1 MEEKITVPYI
11 VYESSMARAER
22 QHKRLWIALI
32 VAVVMIVVTNIAW
45 LYVWNSYEYAGDTS
59 EISVE
64 GEGNANYIGNDG
76 DITNGESNGQEVN
89 TIPEEEERTE

>member
-32 VAVVMIVVTNIAW
+32 VAVVIIVITNIAW
-45 LYVWNSYEYAGDTS
+45 LYVWNSYEYVGDTS

-76 DITNGESNGQEVN
+76 DITNGESNGQKVN
-89 TIPEEEERTE
+89 TIPEEERTE

>member
-1 MEEKITVPYI
+1 MEEQITVPYI

-32 VAVVMIVVTNIAW
+32 VAVVMILASNLVW
-45 LYVWNSYEYAGDTS
+45 LYVWNSYEYIGESSVT
-59 EISVE
+59 VE

-76 DITNGESNGQEVN
+76 DITNGEDNSEEDK
-89 TIPEEEERTE
+89 IP

>member
-45 LYVWNSYEYAGDTS
+45 LYVWNSYEYVGDETTYTQ
-59 EISVE
+59 E
-64 GEGNANYIGNDG
+64 GEGVNIIGDRNRY
-76 DITNGESNGQEVN
+76 ESDDNTQDEIPQE
-89 TIPEEEERTE
+89 EKRTE

>member
-32 VAVVMIVVTNIAW
+32 VAVAMIVATNIAW
-45 LYVWNSYEYAGDTS
+45 LYVWNSYEYVGDSQDVTIDS
-59 EISVE
+59 D
-64 GEGNANYIGNDG
+64 GGNANYIGNDG
-76 DITNGESNGQEVN
+76 DINNGKDNSENEN
-89 TIPEEEERTE
+89 